1 MTKDELLRNQLQTM
15 VQKAG
20 RSIAAA
26 KRLIEEGDYDF
37 ASSRA
42 YYAAFYAMEAI
53 LLTKNLVFSK
63 HSAVIGAFSQ
73 YFVRTAIFPKEFS
86 KLISRLFRQRQ
97 LGDYEFELSI
107 GKDEA
112 LEDVNSA
119 EKVVQTIASHLVSE
133 GFIKPSNKTL
143 GSNG

>member
-1 MTKDELLRNQLQTM
+1 MTKDKLLKDQLETM
-15 VQKAG
+15 IQKAS

-26 KRLIEEGDYDF
+26 KRLIDAGDYDF

-42 YYAAFYAMEAI
+42 YYAAFYAIEAI
-53 LLTKNLVFSK
+53 LLTKDLVFSK

-73 YFVRTAIFPKEFS
+73 HFVKTAVFPKEFTR
-86 KLISRLFRQRQ
+86 LISRLFRQRQ

-112 LEDVNSA
+112 VEDLNYA
-119 EKVVQTIASHLVSE
+119 DRIVQAIESYLIRE
-133 GFIKPSNKTL
+133 GFIHPSKKTS
-143 GSNG
+143 GSNS

>member
-1 MTKDELLRNQLQTM
+1 MTKDKLLKDQLQTM
-15 VQKAG
+15 VQKAN

-26 KRLIEEGDYDF
+26 KRLIDQGDYDF

-42 YYAAFYAMEAI
+42 YYATFYGIEAI
-53 LLTKNLVFSK
+53 LLTENLVFSK

-73 YFVRTAIFPKEFS
+73 HFVKTAIFPKEFT

-112 LEDVNSA
+112 LEDLGYA
-119 EKVVQTIASHLVSE
+119 ERIVQAIESYLIRE
-133 GFIKPSNKTL
+133 GFIEPSNKTST
-143 GSNG
+143 SNN